1 MRDAMSCLRP
11 ARRAWAVLALGLLL
25 STPGCTELTAP
36 VEPEL
41 TGPADQG
48 FNVELRALPDT
59 VNADGISF
67 SRVRLVLRNQ
77 NGQPVQGYAV
87 LFECDG
93 SDRFCNGDGTLM
105 PDPSS
110 TYVGPIQTGEVMA
123 TNSEGIA
130 QMVYTAGTAFRVV
143 TITVRP
149 YNYDGVIEYNW
160 AFRSVTI
167 IQR

>member
-11 ARRAWAVLALGLLL
+11 ARRAWAALAVGLLL
-25 STPGCTELTAP
+25 TAPGCNQLEAP
-36 VEPEL
+36 AEPEL
-41 TGPADQG
+41 TGPADQA
-48 FNVELRALPDT
+48 FTVELRALPDT
-59 VNADGISF
+59 VNADGVSF
-67 SRVRLVLRNQ
+67 SRVRLVLRDQ

-93 SDRFCNGDGTLM
+93 NDRFCNGDGTLF
-105 PDPSS
+105 PDPAS

-130 QMVYTAGTAFRVV
+130 QMIYTAGFDFRAVH
-143 TITVRP
+143 ITVRP
-149 YNYDGVIEYNW
+149 YNFDGVIENNW
-160 AFRSVTI
+160 GSRSVII